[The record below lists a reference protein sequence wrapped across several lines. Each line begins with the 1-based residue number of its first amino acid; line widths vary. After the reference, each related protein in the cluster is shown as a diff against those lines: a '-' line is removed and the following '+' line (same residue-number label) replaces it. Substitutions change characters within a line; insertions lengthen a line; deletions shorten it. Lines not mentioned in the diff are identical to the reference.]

1 MKKAEIIFMTI
12 GVVATFLYLFA
23 IPGMAFMAMASLA
36 SLLAIY
42 FYFGFALFNEI
53 RLGKIFWRKNYKQ
66 KTRNRLL
73 GGVAAGWAISLLLL
87 GVYFKF
93 LSWPNSNFNL
103 ILGIIAVS
111 VVLIISLIK
120 YSKNKSDYFL
130 KIIQRCVFYLIFGV
144 IVLSLPDVK
153 EFRKQYDSQSEQVVT
168 TTTKE

>member
-66 KTRNRLL
+66 KT
-73 GGVAAGWAISLLLL
+73 
-87 GVYFKF
+87 
-93 LSWPNSNFNL
+93 
-103 ILGIIAVS
+103 
-111 VVLIISLIK
+111 
-120 YSKNKSDYFL
+120 DYFL

-168 TTTKE
+168 TTSKE